1 MIIILYYNYRRKNI
15 EWAMSKKEARLNNK
29 KRKLQALAQISKLNE
44 EDKHLNQ
51 STMKLA
57 VEENMDNSLPL
68 GNDNDEPATKRSKVD
83 KSKAAESSGDVLESG
98 SVLSDED
105 YVQLKRELNNKKR
118 ELKNIPKLR
127 MKLFGDNALLTIPPS
142 NRTPIFFT
150 DVQHLIMYGL
160 FGSSSPCVPTRWCHL
175 EKVNKLSHT
184 IVVVVDGLSL
194 YHHSAYES
202 QLASMQQIFEHK
214 LEVVMPG
221 KNATDKIVNE
231 IMMVPLTNIFREDLV
246 KEYGSL
252 EAAIDSVKN
261 PVLMVD
267 SVFPVSDN
275 EDSHSNDECTTNPVN
290 DDKEVFSRTQL
301 LLSALQMIDEGYP
314 LPLQGEL
321 ANRYKEFIM
330 TKDKYKPVTAQSP
343 MFGVDCEMCRTSAG
357 VNELT
362 RISIINENHE
372 SIYETLVCPR
382 NKIVDYLTPFSG
394 ITPQMMKNITK
405 TLSEVQNDIREL
417 LPADAI
423 FVGQSL
429 HSDLMAMRM
438 IHPYVIDTSVIF
450 NISGDRRRKSKLQTL
465 AHEFLGESIQKNPLG
480 HDSIEDCSA
489 SLKLTKLKLQK
500 GIDFGDAILTNR
512 RRLNDRNQAESSS
525 TPSDGTKEPTVT
537 SKTTTNNKMDRTTAV
552 ITSDEL
558 FGDAYERTVKEK
570 TAEKP
575 IPDAN
580 KIHIHKNASNKC
592 AVQKTCEVALNHAL
606 VLTHLNIEQK
616 KLNDENVEK
625 TMKKVD
631 QWVSNIWN
639 SAAPNALVMVLF
651 SGQNSSTPSK
661 SSGVAMLQ
669 VKSK

>member
-1 MIIILYYNYRRKNI
+1 
-15 EWAMSKKEARLNNK
+15 MSKKEARLNNK

-44 EDKHLNQ
+44 SDKDLNQ
-51 STMKLA
+51 SKMQ
-57 VEENMDNSLPL
+57 SP
-68 GNDNDEPATKRSKVD
+68 DEPATKRSKWTE
-83 KSKAAESSGDVLESG
+83 SKAVEKNVDASESG

-118 ELKNIPKLR
+118 ELKNVPKLR
-127 MKLFGDNALLTIPPS
+127 MKLFGDNALLTIPS
-142 NRTPIFFT
+142 ANRTPIFFT

-160 FGSSSPCVPTRWCHL
+160 FGSSSPCIPTRWCHL
-175 EKVNKLSHT
+175 EKVNKISHT
-184 IVVVVDGLSL
+184 VVVLVDGLSL

-202 QLASMQQIFEHK
+202 HLQTLHQTFEHK
-214 LEVVMPG
+214 LEVMMPG
-221 KNATDKIVNE
+221 QNSTAKMIE
-231 IMMVPLTNIFREDLV
+231 EMMMVPLTNIFRDDLI
-246 KEYGSL
+246 KTYGSL

-261 PVLMVD
+261 PVFMVN
-267 SVFPVSDN
+267 SIFPVSDSEQKPN
-275 EDSHSNDECTTNPVN
+275 NHESTTKPMKSND
-290 DDKEVFSRTQL
+290 DEVFSRTQL

-321 ANRYKEFIM
+321 ANRYKDFIM
-330 TKDKYKPVTAQSP
+330 TKDKYKAITAESP

-362 RISIINENHE
+362 RISIIDENHE
-372 SIYETLVCPR
+372 SIYETLVCPK

-394 ITPQMMKNITK
+394 ITPQMMQNVTK
-405 TLSEVQNDIREL
+405 TLTEVQHDIREL

-438 IHPYVIDTSVIF
+438 MHPYVIDTSVIF

-465 AHEFLGESIQKNPLG
+465 AQEFLGESIQKNPLG

-500 GIDFGDAILTNR
+500 GIDFGDAILENR
-512 RRLNDRNQAESSS
+512 RRQNNRNESSNTQIDDTKTPNAATAS
-525 TPSDGTKEPTVT
+525 TT
-537 SKTTTNNKMDRTTAV
+537 SNKMDRTTAV
-552 ITSDEL
+552 VTADEL
-558 FGDAYERTVKEK
+558 FGDTYERTVKDKFDEK
-570 TAEKP
+570 QVSDSK
-575 IPDAN
+575 
-580 KIHIHKNASNKC
+580 KIHIHKTNSNKC

-616 KLNDENVEK
+616 KLTDDNIEK

-631 QWVSNIWN
+631 QWISAIWQ
-639 SAAPNALVMVLF
+639 SAAPNALFMVLF
-651 SGQNSSTPSK
+651 SGQNTPSQNQA
-661 SSGVAMLQ
+661 SGVAMLQ
-669 VKSK
+669 VKSKS